1 MKGRRHLGARRRFTR
16 GDLMPHRIRAALW
29 LPVAFLLFPVE
40 VPAQVPDSTM
50 ADSLR
55 RAVSGL
61 TARLDS
67 LDAGRCPTGP
77 AVAVPAVQAGQDS
90 ALAAAVKQLG
100 ERLERSIAG
109 RCPPGAAAA
118 GAPPPDSAADDLAA
132 LRAAAAAA
140 AGAEPGPAPG
150 APEDTTGAAAPP
162 DQAPPTGPRN
172 ANILNP
178 EISATGDLRLIAR
191 DEGPQRD
198 NAELREVE
206 LSFQSALDPYSKTK
220 IFLTFE
226 DEEIGIE
233 EGYIYYSG
241 LPGRIRVDGGKF
253 RQPVGDLNRWHLHA
267 LPENEYPLVY
277 QRFLGE
283 EGLAGIGVSVYTT
296 LPLSLAGGTH
306 EVYLQGTL
314 SESEPL
320 YAGGRQPSLL
330 GRLQNFWQLSRSSYA
345 QVGFTATGGNNS
357 DADLQS
363 RLLGLDFRFTY
374 RPPEAGT
381 RRDITFRAEGYRL
394 HSTELG
400 LTTNRYGTFL
410 DLNARLSRRWILGAR
425 YDWVEAP
432 RGPDDTEWRIT
443 PTITWWQS
451 EFVYLRLQGEHRN
464 SDLAGTTNLLT
475 LQAVWAVGPHKHE
488 TY

>member
-1 MKGRRHLGARRRFTR
+1 
-16 GDLMPHRIRAALW
+16 MPRSIRAVAW
-29 LPVAFLLFPVE
+29 LPAALLLVPCTAGAQTPEPPV
-40 VPAQVPDSTM
+40 
-50 ADSLR
+50 ADSLQQ
-55 RAVSGL
+55 AVGRL

-67 LDAGRCPTGP
+67 LESGGCPAGP
-77 AVAVPAVQAGQDS
+77 AIVLPELAPGQDS
-90 ALAAAVKQLG
+90 ALDTLAAAVRRLG
-100 ERLERSIAG
+100 DRLERTIAA
-109 RCPPGAAAA
+109 RCPPGAAAHA
-118 GAPPPDSAADDLAA
+118 ATPSDSGDGDLAA
-132 LRAAAAAA
+132 LRAAAAEA
-140 AGAEPGPAPG
+140 AGAPPGAAPG
-150 APEDTTGAAAPP
+150 APADTVRAPP
-162 DQAPPTGPRN
+162 PTGQPAGPRN

-178 EISATGDLRLIAR
+178 EISATGDLRLLAR

-198 NAELREVE
+198 NAILREVE
-206 LSFQSALDPYSKTK
+206 FSFQSALDPYSKTK

-226 DEEIGIE
+226 DEEIGVE

-241 LPGRIRVDGGKF
+241 LPGRIRADGGKF
-253 RQPVGDLNRWHLHA
+253 RQALGDLNRWHLHA

-283 EGLAGIGVSVYTT
+283 EGLSGIGVSLYTT
-296 LPLSLAGGTH
+296 LPVSLAGGTH

-320 YAGGRQPSLL
+320 YAGGRQPTLL
-330 GRLQNFWQLSRSSYA
+330 GRVQNFWQLSRSSYA
-345 QVGFTATGGNNS
+345 QIGFTATGGNNS

-400 LTTNRYGTFL
+400 ETTNRYGTFL
-410 DLNARLSRRWILGAR
+410 DLTARLSRRWILGAR

-464 SDLAGTTNLLT
+464 SDLEGTRNLLT